1 MENAV
6 KEKRTLKK
14 VEKEVIPDQP
24 VRKSRRLQGV
34 APEII
39 LDEFRYLERKPQA
52 HSVPLE
58 DNIDKEKE
66 GKIVFLFFSYS
77 MKSYD
82 GNFDASELSTQGNV
96 DAFFESLKKASPS
109 DSSEGFVSIS
119 FSPSGGY
126 IEMDL

>member
-52 HSVPLE
+52 HSVLLE

-66 GKIVFLFFSYS
+66 GKIVFLFFH
-77 MKSYD
+77 
-82 GNFDASELSTQGNV
+82 
-96 DAFFESLKKASPS
+96 
-109 DSSEGFVSIS
+109 IH
-119 FSPSGGY
+119 
-126 IEMDL
+126 